1 MTVFAISTAPL
12 LVLAQKAEEM
22 AIFFYITCMHKM
34 VSKVHLTNDFSVKEA
49 GINLKL
55 AECMQ
60 KTCINLNPQLHKNQ
74 SYALKCDFYW
84 RLSHKHVYTQC
95 LVNPHHTG

>member
-1 MTVFAISTAPL
+1 MNSPTCCFMILFAIATAPL

-22 AIFFYITCMHKM
+22 AISYRDERQAAIFSYTKCIHKL
-34 VSKVHLTNDFSVKEA
+34 VSKVNLTDDFSVTEA

-60 KTCINLNPQLHKNQ
+60 KTCINLNP
-74 SYALKCDFYW
+74 
-84 RLSHKHVYTQC
+84 
-95 LVNPHHTG
+95 